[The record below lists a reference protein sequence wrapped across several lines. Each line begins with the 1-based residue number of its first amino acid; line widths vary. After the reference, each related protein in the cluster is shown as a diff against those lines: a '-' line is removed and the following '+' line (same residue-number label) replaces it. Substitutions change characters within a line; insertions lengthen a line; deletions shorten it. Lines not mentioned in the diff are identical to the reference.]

1 MTVLD
6 AFVRALQRVELD
18 RIHHPQLGTQERVLC
33 YELYHQ
39 LRLLEESGDFDCRP
53 ASFQGELNKQAQE
66 LFLRRQAI
74 PDFLLHEPGTH
85 EHNLAVVEVKR
96 ASARWKKI
104 ACDVSKL
111 ARFAHQLCYK
121 ERILLLFNSE
131 GEGLDTIRKRIVGSY
146 AGGDTTIDVLFYDVR
161 NGSVDHCQITYRAE
175 PMNAARR
182 EAGPL

>member
-6 AFVRALQRVELD
+6 AFVRALQRVEPN

-39 LRLLEESGDFDCRP
+39 LRLLEESGDSDCRP
-53 ASFQGELNKQAQE
+53 ASFQGELNKQAQQ

-85 EHNLAVVEVKR
+85 AHNLAVVEVKR
-96 ASARWKKI
+96 ARARWKKI

-111 ARFAHQLCYK
+111 ARFAQELGYK

-131 GEGLDTIRKRIVGSY
+131 GEDLDKIRSRIAESY
-146 AGGDTTIDVLFYDVR
+146 SGGDTTIDVLFYDVR
-161 NGSVDHCQITYRAE
+161 NGTVDHRQIKYGAQ
-175 PMNAARR
+175 PMNAARH
-182 EAGPL
+182 EAG